1 MTLLADMTP
10 AQRAQ
15 CVGMWC
21 DYDVPDGENPNL
33 YGVGIICRD
42 VSDADESAFAI
53 KDPHLFGE
61 VIAPAAYIIPRF
73 DLPRAWTPQGDP
85 VPGEW
90 VEETVEMPC
99 TYGNEYIGAPATRRV
114 YIMEGE
120 MECN

>member
-1 MTLLADMTP
+1 MTSLADMPP
-10 AQRAQ
+10 AQRLES
-15 CVGMWC
+15 VGMWC
-21 DYDVPDGENPNL
+21 DVDTEAEPAIIVRFVCGGVSQVVLFAPSISDL
-33 YGVGIICRD
+33 YTM
-42 VSDADESAFAI
+42 ESLNA
-53 KDPHLFGE
+53 
-61 VIAPAAYIIPRF
+61 VTPRY
-73 DLPRAWTPQGDP
+73 DLPRAWTPQGGP